1 MTKKVNPILKKI
13 TAEAKRIR
21 KAHPNMKWHSA
32 LKDAAKNIKSGAKT
46 VVKKSA
52 AVKKS
57 AVKKLVVKKSA
68 VKKSARKIAAV
79 TPDLSIGSVMST
91 GKKLMLHKLGVLE
104 AKKYATKLKRD
115 KNKISKEIIEVK
127 KTLRKFL

>member
-32 LKDAAKNIKSGAKT
+32 LKDAAKHIKSGAKT
-46 VVKKSA
+46 VVKKS

>member
-32 LKDAAKNIKSGAKT
+32 LKDAAKHIKSGAKT

-52 AVKKS
+52 VKKVAVKKV
-57 AVKKLVVKKSA
+57 AVKKAAKKSI
-68 VKKSARKIAAV
+68 SGYS
-79 TPDLSIGSVMST
+79 TPDLSIGSVLST

-115 KNKISKEIIEVK
+115 KNKISKEITEVK

>member
-32 LKDAAKNIKSGAKT
+32 LKDAAKHIKSGAKT
-46 VVKKSA
+46 IVKKS

-68 VKKSARKIAAV
+68 VKKSARKIAAI
-79 TPDLSIGSVMST
+79 TPDLSIGSVIST

-115 KNKISKEIIEVK
+115 KNKISKEITEVK

>member
-21 KAHPNMKWHSA
+21 KAHPAMKWHSA
-32 LKDAAKNIKSGAKT
+32 LKDAAKHIKSGAKT

-52 AVKKS
+52 VKK
-57 AVKKLVVKKSA
+57 AAPKKVAKKSIIGYT
-68 VKKSARKIAAV
+68 S
-79 TPDLSIGSVMST
+79 PELSIGSVIST

-104 AKKYATKLKRD
+104 AKKYATKLKIGRAH
-115 KNKISKEIIEVK
+115 V
-127 KTLRKFL
+127 

>member
-21 KAHPNMKWHSA
+21 KAHPAMKWHSA
-32 LKDAAKNIKSGAKT
+32 LKDAAKHIKSGAKT

-52 AVKKS
+52 VKK
-57 AVKKLVVKKSA
+57 AAPKKVAKKSIIGYT
-68 VKKSARKIAAV
+68 S
-79 TPDLSIGSVMST
+79 PELSIGSVIST

-115 KNKISKEIIEVK
+115 KNKISKEITEVK

>member
-32 LKDAAKNIKSGAKT
+32 LKDAAKHIKSGAKT

-52 AVKKS
+52 
-57 AVKKLVVKKSA
+57 VKKSA
-68 VKKSARKIAAV
+68 VKKSAVKKSAHKIALV
-79 TPDLSIGSVMST
+79 TPDLSIGSVIST

-115 KNKISKEIIEVK
+115 KSKISKEITEVK